1 MTRVFSFLILVGVVL
16 VVGVLFFQVVKPF
29 LFPLFF
35 AGVLAILFR
44 PVYEHAVRLS
54 RGRPRLAAAALTLVL
69 LLLVLLP
76 LGGALVLAGREL
88 LVFGVRVID
97 ELRPQHA
104 SALVSRMEEL
114 ETKLAPER
122 WKQLKGALRSPE
134 GPAVEPEIEPDAE
147 VADLASELRSE
158 FSPEEL
164 ARYLEPPSLLKA
176 FDFAKVPLLPSVIE
190 FFETRLS
197 DDQRRALQQG
207 VLGSL
212 KGISS
217 QVYASTVALAKNILV
232 FFMGLFI
239 VTLSLYY
246 FFADGPRI
254 LETLERI
261 VPLDAAHQRELYHQ
275 FETVCRAVVL
285 ATLTSAFVQGLMGG
299 IAYALAGVP
308 WVWLLMLLTM
318 LCAMI
323 PVGGAALV
331 WVPVAIWLF
340 IHKGYLAGGLLAVYG
355 AGGISMVDNLIKPY
369 VIHGR
374 AKLHPLLVFVSVLGA
389 LHVVGLWGIFVGP
402 IVAAVFYSLLRILH
416 AELNREGA
424 GELITAVDAGGVRV
438 GGPKGS
444 SGPSD
449 DEKAVTPKQGRG
461 AETAESEPKKKD
473 PPKTQTDASSSD
485 KK

>member
-44 PVYEHAVRLS
+44 PVYEHSVRLS
-54 RGRPRLAAAALTLVL
+54 RGQPRLAAAALTLVL

-88 LVFGVRVID
+88 LVFGVWVVD

-104 SALVSRMEEL
+104 AALVSRMEEQRENL
-114 ETKLAPER
+114 SQEH
-122 WKQLKGALRSPE
+122 WGQLKGALIDPKGQETESLP
-134 GPAVEPEIEPDAE
+134 EPDAN
-147 VADLASELRSE
+147 VADLASALRSE

-164 ARYLEPPSLLKA
+164 SRYLEPPSLLSA
-176 FDFAKVPLLPSVIE
+176 FETANVPLLPRVIE
-190 FFETRLS
+190 FFETKLS
-197 DDQRRALQQG
+197 DESRHALRQG

-217 QVYASTVALAKNILV
+217 QVYASTVALARNILV
-232 FFMGLFI
+232 FFMSLFI
-239 VTLSLYY
+239 VALSLYY

-254 LETLERI
+254 LKTLEGI
-261 VPLDAAHQRELYHQ
+261 VPLDSAHQRELYHQ

-285 ATLTSAFVQGLMGG
+285 ATLASAFVQGLMGG
-299 IAYALAGVP
+299 VAYALAGVP

-340 IHKGYLAGGLLAVYG
+340 IEQHYLAGGLLTVYG
-355 AGGISMVDNLIKPY
+355 AGGISMIDNLIKPY

-389 LHVVGLWGIFVGP
+389 LRVIGLWGIFVGP
-402 IVAAVFYSLLRILH
+402 IVAAVFYSLLRILNT
-416 AELNREGA
+416 ELNREGA
-424 GELITAVDAGGVRV
+424 GELISAVDAGEANIAGLKMS
-438 GGPKGS
+438 GGP
-444 SGPSD
+444 SGD
-449 DEKAVTPKQGRG
+449 DKTVTPEQGRG
-461 AETAESEPKKKD
+461 AKTAESKPKKKD
-473 PPKTQTDASSSD
+473 SAMAETDASSPD